1 MQSHALLA
9 LAQGWTDSI
18 GHLFTWVVLLPLVA
32 TICVIVMIVGGRG
45 EKAEDAE
52 NAGRWGRKSP
62 DDV

>member
-18 GHLFTWVVLLPLVA
+18 GLLFTWVVLLPVVA
-32 TICVIVMIVGGRG
+32 TICVIVMIVAGRG
-45 EKAEDAE
+45 EKAEDAK
-52 NAGRWGRKSP
+52 NVGRWGRKSP

>member
-1 MQSHALLA
+1 MQSHAILA
-9 LAQGWTDSI
+9 LSQGWTDSI
-18 GHLFTWVVLLPLVA
+18 GLLFTWVVLLPAVA
-32 TICVIVMIVGGRG
+32 TICVVVMIVAGRG